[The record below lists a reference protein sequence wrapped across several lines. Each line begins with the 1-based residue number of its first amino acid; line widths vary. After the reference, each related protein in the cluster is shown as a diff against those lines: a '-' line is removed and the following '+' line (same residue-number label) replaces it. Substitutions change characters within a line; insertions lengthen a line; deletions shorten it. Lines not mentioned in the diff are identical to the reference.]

1 MGYLYASPVV
11 IRVMG
16 VSIQTCTRSARNQA
30 SRITEHILSKR
41 IQIIFH
47 LNVVAACSSEM
58 QLTITDF
65 MFDSIFL
72 IDMMVCFA
80 QCRIGFTSP
89 KLRARWIEPLCAPV
103 CFKHRSRSARPCR
116 SHLAGSSRSADSA
129 RSRGTTSATSF
140 PRRWRAVYPIPSR
153 ELKRTRGINHFLRNA
168 NKLCGRLEQPHS
180 LPMGVRSRGRSLL
193 IEFSARSSLLP
204 DRARGWAM
212 AAADP
217 PLLPVLGHHHDRH
230 QLPAGNVRHPQ
241 QVREPACTRVTHP
254 NH

>member
-1 MGYLYASPVV
+1 
-11 IRVMG
+11 
-16 VSIQTCTRSARNQA
+16 
-30 SRITEHILSKR
+30 
-41 IQIIFH
+41 
-47 LNVVAACSSEM
+47 M

-80 QCRIGFTSP
+80 HFHSP
-89 KLRARWIEPLCAPV
+89 EVASKRSLNRVLCAPV

-204 DRARGWAM
+204 DRARG
-212 AAADP
+212 
-217 PLLPVLGHHHDRH
+217 
-230 QLPAGNVRHPQ
+230 
-241 QVREPACTRVTHP
+241 
-254 NH
+254 